1 METILKGS
9 FSLLA
14 VKYPRSVI
22 RLSSVNVQLFL
33 KIFDRYIFA
42 NSATL
47 DAAPDFKKIFNYLFE
62 TMRGILIYAKEGSHD
77 LLFKEESLIPQLSKV
92 MQTCFID
99 HSQVIVRL
107 TSQIVN
113 KKEIS
118 NEDLI
123 YDLVNYTIGSI
134 KCFT

>member
-1 METILKGS
+1 M
-9 FSLLA
+9 LA
-14 VKYPRSVI
+14 IKHPRSVI
-22 RLSSVNVQLFL
+22 RLSAVNVQLFL

-47 DAAPDFKKIFNYLFE
+47 DSAPDFKKIFNYLFE

-92 MQTCFID
+92 MQTCYID

-107 TSQIVN
+107 TSQTVN
-113 KKEIS
+113 KKEIT

-123 YDLVNYTIGSI
+123 YDLVNYTIGGI

>member
-1 METILKGS
+1 LLEMCPRIWALANEYEKQTSKTKSQCHLETILKGS

-77 LLFKEESLIPQLSKV
+77 LLFKEESLIP
-92 MQTCFID
+92 
-99 HSQVIVRL
+99 
-107 TSQIVN
+107 
-113 KKEIS
+113 
-118 NEDLI
+118 
-123 YDLVNYTIGSI
+123 
-134 KCFT
+134 

>member
-1 METILKGS
+1 
-9 FSLLA
+9 
-14 VKYPRSVI
+14 VI
-22 RLSSVNVQLFL
+22 RLSAVNVQLFL

-42 NSATL
+42 NSSTL
-47 DAAPDFKKIFNYLFE
+47 DSAPDFKKIFNYLFE
-62 TMRGILIYAKEGSHD
+62 TMRGILIYAKECSHD

-92 MQTCFID
+92 MQTCYID

-107 TSQIVN
+107 TSQTVN
-113 KKEIS
+113 KKEIT

-123 YDLVNYTIGSI
+123 YDLVNYTIGGI